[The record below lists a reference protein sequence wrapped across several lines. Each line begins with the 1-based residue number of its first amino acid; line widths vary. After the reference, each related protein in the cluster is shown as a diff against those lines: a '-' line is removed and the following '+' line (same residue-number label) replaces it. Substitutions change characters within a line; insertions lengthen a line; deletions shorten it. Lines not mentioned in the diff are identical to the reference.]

1 VAVNLSATSLVDIH
15 LPEQIGASLA
25 ARQLP
30 ATALQLEITEDFLMT
45 DRMRAH
51 EILQRLRGMG
61 VQIAIDDFGTG
72 YSSLAYLRELPIDE
86 LKLDRSFISPMAD
99 DARAA
104 ALVVSIIDMAHSLG
118 VRLVA
123 EGVESDAALRELTA
137 NGCDQAQ
144 GYYLCRPVPAA
155 ELDYWLSERA
165 AISSTS
171 ALTSSPT
178 QIGRR

>member
-1 VAVNLSATSLVDIH
+1 
-15 LPEQIGASLA
+15 
-25 ARQLP
+25 
-30 ATALQLEITEDFLMT
+30 MT

>member
-1 VAVNLSATSLVDIH
+1 
-15 LPEQIGASLA
+15 
-25 ARQLP
+25 
-30 ATALQLEITEDFLMT
+30 
-45 DRMRAH
+45 
-51 EILQRLRGMG
+51 
-61 VQIAIDDFGTG
+61 
-72 YSSLAYLRELPIDE
+72 
-86 LKLDRSFISPMAD
+86 
-99 DARAA
+99 
-104 ALVVSIIDMAHSLG
+104 MAHSLG